1 MPSPTI
7 QVGPRTFWVACYF
20 IVLFLLSLQSTKISL
35 GMEIRIGQVA
45 LVAVF
50 CVLLVTDLQ
59 GRKAKMGMLLTLFFF
74 GLLFMAISSI
84 SLYPKNKENGFIIKY
99 LFIYPAAFYLGQRAL
114 SLLEPKGV
122 IRICE
127 SVLWVSCLLSI
138 VVHYYPISSLI
149 HVRPPHLSVALK
161 GTFWEQTVLAFFF
174 GLLLVTPLALRI
186 KYRIWPSTTW
196 SMWVLYLL
204 VVTCIVA
211 SRSKSF
217 WLAAWSS
224 LLCVLLFN
232 RDTFAHNIEGLRSI
246 DKVAVKSW
254 GLRVFGGVC
263 VSVLAMTLYNSSLDP
278 QEQIVNEAMLQH
290 KWESERGAVL
300 GASLD
305 LIAQE
310 PWLGLGFGA
319 VEIATA
325 DTGIGTGE
333 GTGMIF
339 NSYLDMWIS
348 VGVLGF
354 LYSLWILFTAY
365 GRQSFPSQIIVV
377 YLFIAANLN
386 PIAQNEEY
394 FIFLGFAWACAH
406 ETRNSTQL
414 VRQPT

>member
-59 GRKAKMGMLLTLFFF
+59 GRKAKMGMLLTLFSF

-127 SVLWVSCLLSI
+127 SVLLLSCLLSI
-138 VVHYYPISSLI
+138 VVHYYPISGLI
-149 HVRPPHLSVALK
+149 HVRPPHLSVAVK
-161 GTFWEQTVLAFFF
+161 GTFWEQSALSFFF
-174 GLLLVTPLALRI
+174 GLLLLTTLALRL
-186 KYRIWPSTTW
+186 KHGIWPSKKLGIW
-196 SMWVLYLL
+196 SLYVL
-204 VVTCIVA
+204 VVAGLVA
-211 SRSKSF
+211 SANKTV

-224 LLCVLLFN
+224 LLCVALFS
-232 RDTFAHNIEGLRSI
+232 RDTFARNIEALTSI
-246 DKVAVKSW
+246 NKVAVKRW
-254 GLRVFGGVC
+254 GLRVFSGMC
-263 VSVLAMTLYNSSLDP
+263 VSVLAVGLYNSSLDP
-278 QEQIVNEAMLQH
+278 HEQIVNEAMLQH

-300 GASLD
+300 RASLD

-319 VEIATA
+319 VEISTA

-348 VGVLGF
+348 VGILGF
-354 LYSLWILFTAY
+354 LYSLWILFTSY

-386 PIAQNEEY
+386 PVAQNEEY

-406 ETRNSTQL
+406 ETRNTPRL